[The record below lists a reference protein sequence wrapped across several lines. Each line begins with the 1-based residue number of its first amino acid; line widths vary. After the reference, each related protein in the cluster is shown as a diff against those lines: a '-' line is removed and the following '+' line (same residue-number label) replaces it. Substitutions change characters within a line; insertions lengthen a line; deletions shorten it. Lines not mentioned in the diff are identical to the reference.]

1 MCPEGDN
8 TTKKI
13 SCKICEGEELRHFTN
28 PNGMQSLG
36 LFDGTIDLMHL
47 FKPGFGTASGLTPP
61 LPPEEIA
68 CVDSRKICRIEL
80 RSVASSPSLRP

>member
-1 MCPEGDN
+1 
-8 TTKKI
+8 
-13 SCKICEGEELRHFTN
+13 
-28 PNGMQSLG
+28 MQSLG

-68 CVDSRKICRIEL
+68 CVDSRKIRRIEL
-80 RSVASSPSLRP
+80 RSVASSPFASSMNPCEFVVCSFIDNNFRAD